1 MPDGP
6 EGARGRHRP
15 GGEGDRAGYT
25 ALLVKTSVTD
35 VSDDKLKISVEIDEK
50 TFDKSLDSVY
60 RKIAREV
67 RIPGFRPGK
76 APRKVLERYVGTGY
90 ARGEALQEAIP
101 RYYADALIENEID
114 AIDSPEIDI
123 TAGEEEGDIAFE
135 AVVSIRPR
143 PEISGYADLT
153 VEIPAPT
160 ASDEEVEAQIE
171 RIRSQFAD
179 LVDVDRP
186 AAEGDSVTID
196 IEGSTD
202 GEPIAGL
209 TAEDY
214 LYEVGTS
221 GVGPELDEN
230 LIGASAGD
238 VLEFDAPH
246 PGDEDVTI
254 SFRVEVKAVREKV
267 LPELTDDWVDENTEY
282 DTVDEL
288 RADTRGR
295 FDEMA
300 RNRAAQ
306 ALREGTAAAL
316 ADLVEDEIP
325 EALVKAEMSDQ
336 IQHLAYSLQAQGLTM
351 EQWFGITGQTEEEFT
366 EQLRETAERA
376 ARVDLAL
383 RAVGTAENL
392 QPDTSEVEAE
402 LARIAQGLGEKV
414 DAVRKRLE
422 EADGLMSLRSDL
434 LKRAALDWMV
444 EHITPVDAETGE
456 PIDRAALEPAP
467 EEPTGNT
474 TDDTDDTEDADETD
488 DTDIAAGGAGE
499 SDTDTP
505 AGDAAETT
513 ESVESDDSTPSEEG
527 DK

>member
-1 MPDGP
+1 MWGAGGV
-6 EGARGRHRP
+6 EGVRRRP
-15 GGEGDRAGYT
+15 TTGGEGDRAGYT

-35 VSDDKLKISVEIDEK
+35 VSDDKLKISVEIDEQ

-60 RKIAREV
+60 RKLAREV

-123 TAGEEEGDIAFE
+123 TAGEEEGDVAFD

-143 PEISGYADLT
+143 LEISGYADLT
-153 VEIPAPT
+153 VEIPLPM
-160 ASDEEVEAQIE
+160 ASDEDVEAQID

-186 AAEGDSVTID
+186 AREGDSVTID
-196 IEGSTD
+196 IEGSTED
-202 GEPIAGL
+202 EPIPGL
-209 TAEDY
+209 TADDY

-238 VLEFDAPH
+238 VIEFEAPH
-246 PGDEDVTI
+246 PGDEDMII
-254 SFRVEVKAVREKV
+254 SYRVEVKAVREKV
-267 LPELTDDWVDENTEY
+267 LPELTDEWVDENTEY
-282 DTVDEL
+282 DTVGEL
-288 RADTRGR
+288 RADTRR
-295 FDEMA
+295 RLDEMA
-300 RNRAAQ
+300 RNRASQ

-316 ADLVEDEIP
+316 AELVEAEVP
-325 EALVKAEMSDQ
+325 EALVNSEMSEQ
-336 IQHLAYSLQAQGLTM
+336 VQHLAYSLQAQGLTM
-351 EQWFGITGQTEEEFT
+351 EQWIDITGQSEEEFT
-366 EQLRETAERA
+366 EQLRESAERS

-392 QPDTSEVEAE
+392 HPGPDDIEAE
-402 LARIAQGLGEKV
+402 LARIAQGLGEKAEV
-414 DAVRKRLE
+414 VRKRLT

-456 PIDRAALEPAP
+456 PIERSALEPP
-467 EEPTGNT
+467 SEEPTGNP
-474 TDDTDDTEDADETD
+474 TDEETETASPTGSTSGSDDELPADSTLE
-488 DTDIAAGGAGE
+488 E
-499 SDTDTP
+499 
-505 AGDAAETT
+505 AAEMS
-513 ESVESDDSTPSEEG
+513 EPVESDDSTPSEEG

>member
-1 MPDGP
+1 M
-6 EGARGRHRP
+6 P

-35 VSDDKLKISVEIDEK
+35 VSEDKLKISVEIDEQ
-50 TFDKSLDSVY
+50 TFDKSLDSVF

-123 TAGEEEGDIAFE
+123 TAGEEEGDIAFD

-143 PEISGYADLT
+143 LEISGYADLT
-153 VEIPAPT
+153 VEIPAPA
-160 ASDEEVEAQIE
+160 ASDEEVEAQID
-171 RIRSQFAD
+171 RMRSQFAD

-186 AAEGDSVTID
+186 AREGDSVTID

-209 TAEDY
+209 TADDY

-230 LIGASAGD
+230 LTGASAGD

-246 PGDEDVTI
+246 PGDEDMTI

-267 LPELTDDWVDENTEY
+267 LPELTDEWVDENTEY
-282 DTVDEL
+282 ETVEEL
-288 RADTRGR
+288 RADTRSR
-295 FDEMA
+295 LDEMA
-300 RNRAAQ
+300 RSRAAQ

-316 ADLVEDEIP
+316 AELVEVDIP
-325 EALVKAEMSDQ
+325 EALVNSEMSDQ
-336 IQHLAYSLQAQGLTM
+336 IQHLAYSLQAQGITM
-351 EQWFGITGQTEEEFT
+351 EQWIGLTGQSEEEFT

-383 RAVGTAENL
+383 RAVGSSEDL
-392 QPDTSEVEAE
+392 HPDSEDIEAE
-402 LARIAQGLGEKV
+402 LARIAVGLGEKV
-414 DAVRKRLE
+414 EVVRKRLT
-422 EADGLMSLRSDL
+422 EADGLMSLKSDL

-444 EHITPVDAETGE
+444 EHITPVDSETGE

-467 EEPTGNT
+467 EEPTGNS
-474 TDDTDDTEDADETD
+474 TDDETDVDSPPEATADTDDAPP
-488 DTDIAAGGAGE
+488 AASPVDVAN
-499 SDTDTP
+499 D
-505 AGDAAETT
+505 TT
-513 ESVESDDSTPSEEG
+513 EPVESDDSTPSEEG